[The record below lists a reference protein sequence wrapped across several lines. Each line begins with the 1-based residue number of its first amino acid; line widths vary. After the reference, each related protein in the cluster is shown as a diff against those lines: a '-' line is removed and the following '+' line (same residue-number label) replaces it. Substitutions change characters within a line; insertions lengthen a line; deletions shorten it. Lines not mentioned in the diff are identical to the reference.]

1 MKGAGCCEIEFFLI
15 ADLDVSCL
23 TGEFSCIVYPLLVL
37 SHSIVF
43 LGERKNAYLL
53 GTSHVDCHDD
63 ILQVSVGSH

>member
-1 MKGAGCCEIEFFLI
+1 
-15 ADLDVSCL
+15 L